1 MGFEYLFDGQT
12 VDKQQTEPIILP
24 LMLARGV
31 TIKGSTLQGALIA
44 RMESQ

>member
-24 LMLARGV
+24 LMHARGA
-31 TIKGSTLQGALIA
+31 TTRGSALQGALIA
-44 RMESQ
+44 RTESQ